1 MWKNFVHLYAYMK
14 KKLPKNLEKDFN
26 EVLQIIEK
34 AKENAFVA
42 VNHELIAMYWEIGKY
57 VSNKVK
63 INAWGKGVV
72 EHKRL
77 FSTKCMANEAIL

>member
-1 MWKNFVHLYAYMK
+1 MK

-72 EHKRL
+72 EW
-77 FSTKCMANEAIL
+77 A